1 MYNGC
6 IGPGFTGETVAHL
19 RHSPASAP
27 ATDNPAILTQYW
39 RICAAMTS
47 GVICTGIVLPSE
59 PQFLKEMIM
68 KFGSLMAVAGF
79 AVATALSS
87 LAPALAADA
96 PKHAAPAHP
105 AAKKHFTKVGL
116 LACKS
121 QGGFGYIIGSST
133 DLDCTFENARG
144 GKLYE
149 YYNGTI
155 TKVGPDIGFKTRET
169 LLWAVYAPSF
179 QVPGGRLDGT
189 YVGVSASVGLGLG
202 FGANV
207 LAGNLKN
214 NLNLVPLSVS
224 GSVGLNAAAGIG
236 ALTLNSA
243 SASR

>member
-1 MYNGC
+1 
-6 IGPGFTGETVAHL
+6 
-19 RHSPASAP
+19 
-27 ATDNPAILTQYW
+27 
-39 RICAAMTS
+39 
-47 GVICTGIVLPSE
+47 
-59 PQFLKEMIM
+59 M
-68 KFGSLMAVAGF
+68 KIRSLMTAAGI
-79 AVATALSS
+79 AAATAVTTL
-87 LAPALAADA
+87 LPVQAADA
-96 PKHAAPAHP
+96 PRHAAPAQP

-133 DLDCTFENARG
+133 DLSCTFENARG

-149 YYNGTI
+149 FYDGSI

-189 YVGVSASVGLGLG
+189 YVGVSASVGVGLG

-224 GSVGLNAAAGIG
+224 GSVGLNASAGIG
-236 ALTLNSA
+236 ALTLHSA

>member
-1 MYNGC
+1 MK
-6 IGPGFTGETVAHL
+6 
-19 RHSPASAP
+19 
-27 ATDNPAILTQYW
+27 LTSLM
-39 RICAAMTS
+39 IAAGITAAAAMTS
-47 GVICTGIVLPSE
+47 MTPV
-59 PQFLKEMIM
+59 
-68 KFGSLMAVAGF
+68 
-79 AVATALSS
+79 
-87 LAPALAADA
+87 LAADT
-96 PKHAAPAHP
+96 PRPAAPVQP
-105 AAKKHFTKVGL
+105 MAKKHFTKVGL

-133 DLDCTFENARG
+133 DLSCTFENARG
-144 GKLYE
+144 GDLYE
-149 YYNGTI
+149 YYDGSI

-189 YVGVSASVGLGLG
+189 YVGVSASVGVGVG

-224 GSVGLNAAAGIG
+224 GSIGLNAAAGIG